1 MTCRVAITTSR
12 DPSKITLELVNDFV
26 NSLPGTA
33 KVVRGKKSFTA
44 LLEEAVSCGAR
55 YIAFIW
61 DRRGMPSALLFYD
74 VGLGA
79 WKPYMLLISGVKTRR
94 DFPVF
99 VARRPPAR
107 SAVIVDLTRD
117 ELGDIFAEVFQYP
130 LLYDLDAVKGRFDTV
145 VLIKKGE
152 GYVVEFLGP
161 DLGPRASSLKI
172 KKVIYR
178 CID

>member
-12 DPSKITLELVNDFV
+12 GPSKITLELVNDFV

-33 KVVRGKKSFTA
+33 KIARGKKSFMA
-44 LLEEAVSCGAR
+44 LLEEAEFCGAQ

-74 VGLGA
+74 IGLGV
-79 WKPYMLLISGVKTRR
+79 WKPYLLLISGVRTRK

-99 VARRPPAR
+99 VARRPRAR
-107 SAVIVDLTRD
+107 SAVIVDLAGG
-117 ELGDIFAEVFQYP
+117 ELGDIFSEVFHYP
-130 LLYDLDAVKGRFDTV
+130 LVYDLDATRGRFDTV
-145 VLIKKGE
+145 ILIRRGE

-161 DLGPRASSLKI
+161 DLGPRASLLKI
-172 KKVIYR
+172 RKVLYR
-178 CID
+178 HV